1 MAKKTRNRKVIDAT
15 TEEDILPEDHTVV
28 DSVALS
34 VDFEDDVSIE
44 DLLSTGANHI
54 SSSENAQTRHTKALD
69 ILSEIDDWILEKRSS
84 KREAGLRRLFRAITQ
99 YCDAEIL
106 SPYQETLVQFC
117 MSSLRNG
124 SAAEQYAACRCLEA
138 QAVVLGSDRDDY
150 FETVEPNLKRVVMMT
165 ARSSMVRAASL
176 RALCVA
182 NFICS
187 TDDVST
193 DALLDLTEE
202 VAGTTYRQQT
212 VPASLRAAAL
222 DCWALLATTVHEF
235 YISGGD
241 ENTTGRGLSLLPLI
255 LSCLGDSSSMELRAA
270 AGQCMALIHEF
281 RLSLGDEDGET
292 ATERK
297 YGKGGW
303 DGSFWEDVVF
313 EIQQR
318 VAELSNQSGHS
329 ISKKAK
335 KELRSTFRE
344 YSNTISDNESPKE
357 TVLFRG
363 GSLELICW
371 KDIVQL
377 QFIRHCLQG
386 GFQIQIL
393 TNPTLQ
399 IIFGADGAV
408 LNGPGT
414 MSQIEKRLFMSKTS
428 EAARL
433 AYVDMTKK
441 RRVRNNVKN
450 HFITTDGEDI

>member
-1 MAKKTRNRKVIDAT
+1 MAKKTRNRKAIDAT
-15 TEEDILPEDHTVV
+15 IEEDILPEDHTIV
-28 DSVALS
+28 DSIAAS
-34 VDFEDDVSIE
+34 IDFEDDVSIE
-44 DLLSTGANHI
+44 DLLSTGGGHNT
-54 SSSENAQTRHTKALD
+54 SSENAHTRHTKALD
-69 ILSEIDDWILEKRSS
+69 VLSEIDDWILEKRSS
-84 KREAGLRRLFRAITQ
+84 KREAGLRRLFRAIVQ
-99 YCDAEIL
+99 YSD
-106 SPYQETLVQFC
+106 SETLAPFEETLLQFC

-150 FETVEPNLKRVVMMT
+150 FEAVEPNLKRVVMMT
-165 ARSSMVRAASL
+165 ARASMVRAAAL
-176 RALCVA
+176 RALSVA

-193 DALLDLTEE
+193 DALLDLTED
-202 VAGTTYRQQT
+202 VAGTTYRQQN
-212 VPASLRAAAL
+212 VPASLRATAL
-222 DCWALLATTVHEF
+222 DCWALLATTVQEF

-241 ENTTGRGLSLLPLI
+241 EDTTGRGLSLLPLL
-255 LSCLGDSSSMELRAA
+255 LSCLHDSSSMELRSA
-270 AGQCMALIHEF
+270 AGQSMALIHEF

-292 ATERK
+292 TTERK

-303 DGSFWEDVVF
+303 DGSFYEDVVY

-318 VAELSNQSGHS
+318 VTELSNQSGHS

-335 KELRSTFRE
+335 KEQRSAFRDFL
-344 YSNTISDNESPKE
+344 NTIVDNESPKD

-363 GSLELICW
+363 GSLELTCW

-399 IIFGADGAV
+399 TVFGADGAV

-414 MSQIEKRLFMSKTS
+414 MSQLEKRLFLSKTS

-433 AYVDMTKK
+433 AYVDLTKK
-441 RRVRNNVKN
+441 RRMRNNVKN